1 MSTPTSPISVSPDE
15 VEISAIRAQG
25 AGGQNVNKVSSAV
38 HLRFDIRASSL
49 PEPIK
54 ERLLALSDQRIT
66 GEGVVVIKA
75 QTSRSQ
81 DANRA
86 EALQRLNELVNSV
99 AVPPKPRR
107 PTKPTYGSKQR
118 RLEGKSQRSA
128 IKAGRG
134 KVID

>member
-1 MSTPTSPISVSPDE
+1 VTPPLQVSPDE

-134 KVID
+134 KVVD